1 MNNIWT
7 IAKREYRLYFA
18 SPVAYLMTFFV
29 LLVVG
34 AIFYFFGL
42 ERSALQSGYV
52 PGVDIVLGPMAT
64 MLIFITPAITTRLL
78 AEEQRIGTIELLL
91 TAPVRDWEL
100 VVGKWLG
107 GFLLLATIIAI
118 TLVYPIILHQMVEPG
133 IDQGPLITGYLGIL
147 LMSAA
152 LVAIGVF
159 VSSLFNNQIAAFV
172 ATLGVMIFLWWII
185 TPIGQVM
192 GASSALSE
200 FIVYL
205 GLQEHIY
212 ANLIIGILDLK
223 DITYFLSLTALSLF
237 FGTMAV
243 EIRRWG

>member
-7 IAKREYRLYFA
+7 IAKREYKLYFA
-18 SPVAYLMTFFV
+18 SPVAYLMTFFI

-52 PGVDIVLGPMAT
+52 PGVDIVLGPLAT
-64 MLIFITPAITTRLL
+64 MLIFVTPAITTRLL
-78 AEEQRIGTIELLL
+78 AEEQRVGTIELLL

-100 VVGKWLG
+100 VIGKWLG
-107 GFLLLATIIAI
+107 GFLLLLTIILI
-118 TLVYPIILHQMVEPG
+118 TLIYPIILHQMVEPG
-133 IDQGPLITGYLGIL
+133 IDQGPLITGYLGII

-152 LVAIGVF
+152 LVAVGVF
-159 VSSLFNNQIAAFV
+159 ISSLFNNQIAAFV
-172 ATLGVMIFLWWII
+172 ATLGVLIFLWWII
-185 TPIGQVM
+185 TPIGQVLGSASA
-192 GASSALSE
+192 GAA
-200 FIVYL
+200 FITYL
-205 GLQEHIY
+205 GLQEHFF

-223 DITYFLSLTALSLF
+223 DIAYYLSLTALSLF

>member
-1 MNNIWT
+1 MKNIWT
-7 IAKREYRLYFA
+7 IAKREYKLYFA

-42 ERSALQSGYV
+42 ERSAIQAGYI
-52 PGVDIVLGPMAT
+52 PGVDIVLGPLAT

-118 TLVYPIILHQMVEPG
+118 TLVYPMILHQMVDPG

-152 LVAIGVF
+152 LTAIGVF

-192 GASSALSE
+192 GSDSALSE
-200 FIVYL
+200 LIVYL
-205 GLQEHIY
+205 GLQEHFF
-212 ANLIIGILDLK
+212 ANLIIGVLDLK
-223 DITYFLSLTALSLF
+223 DVVYYLSLTALSLF